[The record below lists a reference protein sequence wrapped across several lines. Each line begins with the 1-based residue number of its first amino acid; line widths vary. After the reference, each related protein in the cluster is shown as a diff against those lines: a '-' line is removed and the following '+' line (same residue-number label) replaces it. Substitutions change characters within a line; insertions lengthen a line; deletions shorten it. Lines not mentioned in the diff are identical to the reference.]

1 MPTLSQIKASKV
13 IKVLQKL
20 GFTLRGQTGSHAVY
34 THTDGR
40 QTTIPIHPT
49 KTLGI
54 GLLTKIV
61 KKDLEMTKAEFISL
75 L

>member
-1 MPTLSQIKASKV
+1 MPKLSQLKASKV
-13 IKVLQKL
+13 IKVLERL
-20 GFTLRGQTGSHAVY
+20 GFILRGQTGSHAVY

-54 GLLTKIV
+54 GLLTKII
-61 KKDLEMTKAEFISL
+61 KKDLEMTTKEFVSL